1 MFQVL
6 VAKVDFLTLLI
17 DADALE
23 IQIGAPAD
31 HFSPVGKEL

>member
-6 VAKVDFLTLLI
+6 IAKVDFLTLLV
-17 DADALE
+17 DADSLE

-31 HFSPVGKEL
+31 HFAPVGKEL

>member
-6 VAKVDFLTLLI
+6 VAKMDFLTLLI
-17 DADALE
+17 DAGSLE

-31 HFSPVGKEL
+31 HFAPAGKEL